1 MDLTKGWTSCD
12 TVGREAGEGGR
23 QVMEMCKSIT
33 TTPPQYLEAVSKER
47 TSCPKSTGLPLRRVS
62 LRQTRNG
69 MVRPIVV
76 SLRCLLPKGAL
87 FFLTVRE
94 TSERKAA
101 AEKHRHEGGKKNL
114 DVDRDTRL
122 PSQDTRD
129 NTRLRSTENLQP
141 RPGHNKSSAYEDK
154 KDRVDADALMC

>member
-1 MDLTKGWTSCD
+1 
-12 TVGREAGEGGR
+12 
-23 QVMEMCKSIT
+23 
-33 TTPPQYLEAVSKER
+33 
-47 TSCPKSTGLPLRRVS
+47 
-62 LRQTRNG
+62 

-101 AEKHRHEGGKKNL
+101 AEKHRHEGGKKNS

-154 KDRVDADALMC
+154 KDRVDADALMANPLKRSFFHGKLVLSLLFLLFCLFLLPRFLQVTPFSFAWYKGFAS